1 MWTVCW
7 SLPTESFTS
16 VVRHEALVH
25 ARGAVERPRLRGIL
39 INMTATAAP
48 SHGHDFPVPDAERPA
63 AAPAERRLVL
73 LLCGTRARRRLGQD
87 EAALLAASA
96 DADRLGRLLGHL
108 RLTGLVGGR
117 LMALGVAVDPR
128 LEERIHEWTVGA
140 RELGR
145 THELT
150 TLAILGELERKGV
163 RALALKGSV
172 LAREIYGDVGVR
184 SAGDIDILVAPDD
197 LAHAVEVVQR
207 MGWAHQAVASRAAP
221 LPVLHETLTHPS
233 LPRVELHWRVHWY
246 ETRFSADALAR
257 AQRSA
262 PHEPLVMRPGDGL
275 AALILFYTRDGF
287 AGLRIPADAAGWW
300 DAHGDGLNID
310 CVTEESALRY
320 PQLGAPLRL
329 GTELLG
335 ALVGL
340 PTHLQAGSFRLRAA
354 AELATPFEE
363 VTAADARA
371 KVGLVDLLVA
381 PRRGIRASL
390 RRERQKIPAGMER
403 PLSRHDDLSAHLARC
418 EHQLRMLRRWAMAI
432 GPAAARAG
440 RSGSAVG
447 PDLVERVS
455 A

>member
-1 MWTVCW
+1 
-7 SLPTESFTS
+7 
-16 VVRHEALVH
+16 
-25 ARGAVERPRLRGIL
+25 
-39 INMTATAAP
+39 MTATAAP
-48 SHGHDFPVPDAERPA
+48 RRGHASPATDLERPA
-63 AAPAERRLVL
+63 AALAERRLVL
-73 LLCGTRARRRLGQD
+73 LLCATGERRRLHQD

-96 DADRLGRLLGHL
+96 DADRLSHLLGHL

-117 LMALGVAVDPR
+117 LLTLDVTVDPL
-128 LEERIHEWTVGA
+128 LEAQIHDWTARA

-150 TLAILGELERKGV
+150 TLAILGELERQGV
-163 RALALKGSV
+163 RALTLKGSV

-184 SAGDIDILVAPDD
+184 SAGDIDILVAPED
-197 LAHAVEVVQR
+197 LAHAVEVVRR
-207 MGWAHQAVASRAAP
+207 MGWTHQAVASRAAP

-246 ETRFSADALAR
+246 ETRFSTDALAL

-262 PHEPLVMRPGDGL
+262 PHEPLIMRPADGL
-275 AALILFYTRDGF
+275 AALILFYARDGF

-310 CVTEESALRY
+310 RIVEETALRY
-320 PQLGAPLRL
+320 PPLGAPLRL

-340 PTHLQAGSFRLRAA
+340 PTHLRSGGFRLRAA

-371 KVGLVDLLVA
+371 KVGLVDLLMA
-381 PRRGIRASL
+381 PRGGARASL
-390 RRERQKIPAGMER
+390 RRERQKIPVGMER
-403 PLSRHDDLSAHLARC
+403 PLTRQDDLSAHLARS

-432 GPAAARAG
+432 GPAAARAS
-440 RSGSAVG
+440 RSGSAIG